1 VTPRSRPVTAK
12 LPEEPPADLPQR
24 APTVTVWPASR
35 MMWQIASTAGSFPTL
50 FGQMRTYGPLPSAR
64 FDPHPQPAGEDS
76 GEQVL
81 YASGTLLTALA
92 ERFQHGR
99 EIRTDDAGVPVAY
112 AWTPTRPLRLIDLT
126 GPAATR
132 LGASHAISSGPKRV
146 TRRWARALRQ
156 SWPDLDGL
164 LYCSAMTGEDCVAL
178 WAPASDGFPPAPTYA
193 RLLGDS
199 STAGW
204 RDLLRSAAV
213 QLGYDF
219 R

>member
-1 VTPRSRPVTAK
+1 MTPRRVTAK
-12 LPEEPPADLPQR
+12 LPRQPPADLARRVP
-24 APTVTVWPASR
+24 AVTTWPTSR
-35 MMWQIASTAGSFPTL
+35 LMWQIASTAGSFPAR
-50 FGQMRTYGPLPSAR
+50 FGQMRGYGPLVSAR
-64 FDPHPQPAGEDS
+64 FDPHPLPEGELS

-99 EIRTDDAGVPVAY
+99 EVRTDDPGLPVAY
-112 AWTPTRPLRLIDLT
+112 AWTPTRAMRLIDLT
-126 GPAATR
+126 GPAAAR
-132 LGASHAISSGPKRV
+132 LGASHAISSGPKRT
-146 TRRWARALRQ
+146 TRAWARALRRA
-156 SWPDLDGL
+156 WPDLDGL
-164 LYCSAMTGEDCVAL
+164 LYSSAMTGEDCVAL
-178 WAPASDGFPPAPTYA
+178 WTPAANAFPTAPTYG